1 MSVTGTPAKEW
12 TVLCYLAGDN
22 NLDGAAVEDIN
33 EMEVVG
39 STDQMNMVA
48 QVDRAA
54 DYNLN
59 NDNWRSTRR
68 FYRRD
73 RGALSGSGD
82 A

>member
-1 MSVTGTPAKEW
+1 LGGRGKAGWNLNKVKTGGVAMDDTGNPMREW
-12 TVLCYLAGDN
+12 TVLGYLAGDN

-39 STDQMNMVA
+39 STDQVNVVV

-59 NDNWRSTRR
+59 NDN
-68 FYRRD
+68 
-73 RGALSGSGD
+73 
-82 A
+82 